1 MKSINLFT
9 PIAHGFEVLFRGKTQ
24 SASSLQERQQ
34 SDDLATQLTLSL
46 KQLENFKA
54 HAKTQFTPTADS
66 AHRQGYT
73 WQGFVRWLTQA
84 PELRVWQTRSTN
96 GRVAW
101 HAYDPERDRRFSTDS
116 EAEMRRWV
124 EARYSA

>member
-24 SASSLQERQQ
+24 SVSRLPKVQ
-34 SDDLATQLTLSL
+34 SDDLATQLMLSL

-54 HAKTQFTPTADS
+54 AVKTQFTPTADS
-66 AHRQGYT
+66 AHRQSHV

-84 PELRVWQTRSTN
+84 PELRVWQTR
-96 GRVAW
+96 RVGGQVDW

-116 EAEMRRWV
+116 EDEMRRWV
-124 EARYSA
+124 EARYVG

>member
-24 SASSLQERQQ
+24 SVSRLPKVQ

-54 HAKTQFTPTADS
+54 AAKTQFTPTADS
-66 AHRQGYT
+66 AQRQSHA

-84 PELRVWQTRSTN
+84 PEVRVWQTR
-96 GRVAW
+96 RVSGQVDW

-116 EAEMRRWV
+116 EDEMRRWV
-124 EARYSA
+124 EARYVG